1 MRTVHLCKRNNRR
14 DNRETKEAHRL
25 QRVVGKRRGGEEVKG
40 PGQEGR
46 GKREV
51 LQVNLLPNA

>member
-1 MRTVHLCKRNNRR
+1 MRTVHLCKRNTGGIT
-14 DNRETKEAHRL
+14 EKPKRL
-25 QRVVGKRRGGEEVKG
+25 IAFSTSWERGGEEVKG

-51 LQVNLLPNA
+51 LRVNLLPNA